1 MENGIPSKC
10 AQEKTG
16 SAVLVSD
23 TISLKSELVRK
34 KNNDGYFLLMGE
46 IIY

>member
-34 KNNDGYFLLMGE
+34 KNDSYFLLMGE

>member
-16 SAVLVSD
+16 SAVLISD
-23 TISLKSELVRK
+23 KISLRSELVRK
-34 KNNDGYFLLMGE
+34 NNDSYFLPMEE
-46 IIY
+46 IIH